1 MTHMQKIAV
10 VMVLIS
16 ILSAKEGSSSIAE
29 FGLEE
34 FRATVSQNGKTLEA
48 ESGIVRTWFQI
59 PEFNI
64 PGDARTIAE
73 SFLAANSKQ
82 IGFENSLS
90 EPSFWYEKK
99 SRGITFET
107 YQQTIDGI
115 PVFRGDITVTVNREN
130 RVSFLRN
137 NTRIVDNVS
146 SRSAVLSSEAARQI
160 AVEYINP
167 AAAIRWEA
175 EPIQNYLVQDKTA
188 YLTWVIEF
196 ETPDPLGDWRLFV
209 DAVTGEVRA
218 LENRIV
224 FDNGSGMIWDPD
236 PLSSAYAEYGD
247 AGFSDN
253 NDADTDQLNGE
264 RFTADLLDITYSD
277 EVYQLLG
284 PHVSVVDWDSPTVPV
299 VTSTTPD
306 GFVFTRTES
315 GFEDVLVYY
324 FVDMTQRYIQSL
336 GFDNVNNES
345 QTSDPHGANGADN
358 SYYFPGSDAIA
369 WGEGGVDDAED
380 ADVILHEY
388 GHAIQHDQVPS
399 WGGGDEGAM
408 GEGFGDYWAGSH
420 SLTIS
425 DHHSNW
431 VFNWDGHNPFWSGR
445 ILDAN
450 YHYPEDNSGGVHN
463 AGQLWS
469 AGLWDCHTDPGISRE
484 NMDALVLQN
493 HFMIGSSATMAD
505 AAAAIIQADIDMFGA
520 EHYNLL
526 VQHFGD
532 RGFIDPDDYP
542 PMSDDLDPNPPS
554 NLVAFSDETMPTS
567 IQLTWDDPTELF
579 GGGEIGPFQINIA
592 RDGTSLM
599 EVGQGVESYLDEGLG
614 EGQSYSYTFV
624 TQLITNDSTSY
635 PVHVTGFAGGA
646 PSILIWDMGNSSSN
660 AETILNVIST
670 ASGRSAYVT
679 NDLFMFG
686 EDLTMAGFEAIFV
699 LLGIYSNNYVLGEGA
714 QVNALINYLEN
725 GGNLYME
732 GGDTWAYDSPTT
744 LHSYFGIDGLDDGTG
759 DLSFVAGLPGTFTEG
774 LEFTY
779 SGENSWIDHLAPVGE
794 SAFSILENSDVDYIC
809 GVANATDIYRTVG
822 TSFQLGGL
830 EENEELTAL
839 VAGIMEFFNVGVVAP
854 CEKGDLNSDGVVDVF
869 DVIKIVNIILGIEPD
884 PTEDE
889 LCAADYDDDGNI
901 DVFDIIKVVNYIL
914 GIGAGHAVEW
924 YDANMFNQLIK

>member
-16 ILSAKEGSSSIAE
+16 ILSAKEGSSPIAE

-34 FRATVSQNGKTLEA
+34 FRETISLNGKTTDA
-48 ESGIVRTWFQI
+48 ESGIVRTWSRI

-64 PGDARTIAE
+64 SGDARLVAE
-73 SFLAANSKQ
+73 SFLEANSKQ
-82 IGFENSLS
+82 MGFDNRLS

-107 YQQTIDGI
+107 YQQTIEGI
-115 PVFRGDITVTVNREN
+115 PVFRGGITVTVNREN

-146 SRSAVLSSEAARQI
+146 SRSAVLSSEAARRI

-167 AAAIRWEA
+167 AEEIRWEA
-175 EPIQNYLVQDKTA
+175 EPVQNYLVQDKTA

-236 PLSSAYAEYGD
+236 PLSSAYAEYD
-247 AGFSDN
+247 DDGFSDN

-345 QTSDPHGANGADN
+345 QTSDPHGADGADN

-388 GHAIQHDQVPS
+388 GHAIQHDQVPG

-450 YHYPEDNSGGVHN
+450 YHYPEDNGGGVHN

-484 NMDALVLQN
+484 DMDALVLQH

-520 EHYNLL
+520 EHYNII

-542 PMSDDLDPNPPS
+542 PMSDDLDPNPPT
-554 NLVAFSDETMPTS
+554 NLAAYSDETMPTS

-579 GGGEIGPFQINIA
+579 GGGEIGTFQINIT
-592 RDGTSLM
+592 RDSEPIA
-599 EVGQGVESYLDEGLG
+599 EVGEGVESYLDEDLG
-614 EGQSYSYTFV
+614 EGQSYYYTFV
-624 TQLITNDSTSY
+624 TQLVANDSTSY
-635 PVHVTGFAGGA
+635 PVHVAGFAGGA

-660 AETILNVIST
+660 SEAILEAISEAT
-670 ASGRSAYVT
+670 GRSAYISD
-679 NDLFMFG
+679 DLFMFG
-686 EDLTMAGFEAIFV
+686 DDLSAVGYDAIFV
-699 LLGIYSNNYVLGEGA
+699 LLGIYSNNHVLGEGA
-714 QVNALINYLEN
+714 QVTALVNFLEN
-725 GGNLYME
+725 GGSLYME
-732 GGDTWAYDSPTT
+732 GGDTWAYDTQTS
-744 LHSYFGIDGLDDGTG
+744 LHAYFGIDGLDDGTD
-759 DLSFVAGLPGTFTEG
+759 DLSTVSGIAGTFTEG
-774 LEFTY
+774 MDFSY
-779 SGENSWIDHLAPVGE
+779 SGENAWIDHLSPDGE
-794 SAFSILENSDVDYIC
+794 TAFAILENLDAAYIC
-809 GVANATDIYRTVG
+809 GVANAAESYSTIG

-830 EENEELTAL
+830 NGSDELTTL
-839 VAGIMEFFNVGVVAP
+839 VAAMMEFFDVGGVTP
-854 CEKGDLNSDGVVDVF
+854 CEKGDINSDGVIDVF
-869 DVIKIVNIILGIEPD
+869 DVIRIVNIILGIETN
-884 PTEDE
+884 PTEEE
-889 LCAADYDDDGNI
+889 LCAADYDDSGDI

-914 GIGAGHAVEW
+914 GIGAGHSVDW
-924 YDANMFNQLIK
+924 FDSNVLKQGVK